1 MRTAATASTLRR
13 RAVVPFVAVLAFA
26 GAACVAQ
33 PRSGA
38 PAADALAA
46 AHEAYERGHWP
57 QAFAAFAQRADEGH
71 AEAARIALLMH
82 RHGPT
87 LYGQHFDASPYQ
99 QLQWRWWLQC
109 GDDCAPDRVAI
120 TASGC

>member
-1 MRTAATASTLRR
+1 MNTASTARALRR
-13 RAVVPFVAVLAFA
+13 RFVMPLGAALAFA
-26 GAACVAQ
+26 GGACVAQ
-33 PRSGA
+33 PVSGA

-82 RHGPT
+82 RHGST
-87 LYGQHFDASPYQ
+87 LYGQHFEASPYQ

-109 GDDCAPDRVAI
+109 GADCAPSRVA
-120 TASGC
+120 TAASGC